1 VFVVALILL
10 IVVVLVVIA
19 ALFGGG
25 DATTIDLGSA
35 NLDLSAGQ
43 VFFFGMGTLLV
54 LVVSLGLFRAGARRA
69 SARRADRKKVSELSQ
84 RLDDYKRDERENG
97 EDERAEA

>member
-25 DATTIDLGSA
+25 DPTTIDLGSA
-35 NLDLSAGQ
+35 NLNLSAGQ
-43 VFFFGMGTLLV
+43 DFFLGMATLLV
-54 LVVSLGLFRAGARRA
+54 LVISLGLFRAGARRA

-84 RLDDYKRDERENG
+84 KLDNYKRDEREDD
-97 EDERAEA
+97 DERTEA